1 MALNSPLFKSLV
13 DKINFKALQSIND
26 DISYINTDKVE
37 HNNNDPIQEM
47 FKILWKCYTIYYTLF
62 SDYIFNSITNK
73 LENISDFAYI
83 LDRLN
88 ENKDYLK
95 IKDNISEY
103 EKNNKINELHK
114 LINRFN
120 YLRTSCINY
129 KKEKVQIGNL
139 WKSQLYNYPF
149 FNIHDNDL
157 KEFSGSIETSD
168 NKNILELLSFNDG
181 VLSFILNKDTNEL
194 LYIAIIRYSNVYVF
208 DNRSLPIYNQINKNV
223 YNILKAYSKITYTP
237 DNIPLLILHKNW
249 RLQLFDYI
257 ENYNKKAITI
267 YSTIF
272 LYYEWLNTSLKNKC
286 KCYNLNIPNIMK
298 YSGDYIDS
306 SDTAN
311 RIILNTQKHIEL
323 IAPYNINANI
333 DMLYYKNEY
342 FINFFKDKVSK
353 EFDDMKNSTHIDGG
367 VLMMGIVLNGL
378 SEINH
383 KMYYHKNNKLITP
396 PSELISDTLKL
407 CFFKYLY
414 RSLHTVYNT
423 KLYKQYILTQYNKI
437 VDFINKYPTI
447 MGKNLPLKHIPE
459 EMVQPKN

>member
-26 DISYINTDKVE
+26 DLSYINTDMVE
-37 HNNNDPIQEM
+37 HNNDPIQEM
-47 FKILWKCYTIYYTLF
+47 FRILWKCYTIYYTLF
-62 SDYIFNSITNK
+62 SEYIFNSITNK
-73 LENISDFAYI
+73 LESISDFAYI

-114 LINRFN
+114 LIERFN

-157 KEFSGSIETSD
+157 KEVSCSIETIDDKS
-168 NKNILELLSFNDG
+168 ILEPHSFNDG
-181 VLSFILNKDTNEL
+181 ILSFIVNKDTDEL
-194 LYIAIIRYSNVYVF
+194 LYIAIIRYSSVYVY
-208 DNRSLPIYNQINKNV
+208 DNRKLPIYNQINKKV
-223 YNILKAYSKITYTP
+223 YNILKSWSKITYTP

-249 RLQLFDYI
+249 RTSLFDYI

-267 YSTIF
+267 YSTIY
-272 LYYEWLNTSLKNKC
+272 LYYEWLNTSLKNKG
-286 KCYNLNIPNIMK
+286 KCYNLYIPNIMK
-298 YSGDYIDS
+298 YSGDYIDN
-306 SDTAN
+306 TTN

-323 IAPYNINANI
+323 TAPYNINANI
-333 DMLYYKNEY
+333 DMLYYKNEC
-342 FINFFKDKVSK
+342 FINFFMDKATK
-353 EFDDMKNSTHIDGG
+353 EFDDMAKSKDLDDG
-367 VLMMGIVLNGL
+367 VLLIGIILNSL
-378 SEINH
+378 SNINH
-383 KMYYHKNNKLITP
+383 KMYYHKNNNKLIAP
-396 PSELISDTLKL
+396 PSEFIPDTLKL

-414 RSLHTVYNT
+414 HSLHTLYNT
-423 KLYKQYILTQYNKI
+423 KSYKQYILTHYTKI
-437 VDFINKYPTI
+437 ADFINKYPSI
-447 MGKNLPLKHIPE
+447 RGQELVNVREEIEKMLNHKN
-459 EMVQPKN
+459 